1 MAHVTIGKGDL
12 IWSYL
17 GTFFRVGTN
26 MLLLPIIISYLTE
39 SELGLWYV
47 FASISQ
53 LVTLFD
59 FGFAPSFARN
69 IAYIWCGAR
78 ALKSESIVSISN
90 NETDWGE
97 FSIILHSCKYVY
109 LFISVVALIIL
120 FSVGSIYIVKVS
132 SITYIYAWLV
142 YSVAVFLNLLYCY
155 YNSFLR
161 GIGAIAESNKSAIF
175 SKLVQLILCWLLL
188 ELDFGLLGVSMAYLL
203 SGITSRF
210 ISKYLFD
217 RYENI
222 GQQLRNIVVDSL
234 FTKCMERIKIIWH
247 NSSKEG
253 LVTLSNYLSSQAN
266 TLICSYM
273 IGLAATGSYGV
284 SLQIATL
291 VSTVASIPFATYQS
305 KMQEYA
311 ISNNTESNKR
321 LFSFS
326 IVSFVIAFIVL
337 AFGSLLC
344 VPIIHLIKPTFE
356 IHVNMYLLIML
367 QIFLWSFYGLFCS
380 FISSYNC
387 LPYTK
392 TFILSSVVSVVLSI
406 CLVKFTN
413 LGIWALIISPIVVS
427 LYNVWKWPRYV
438 NRYYLHTTSRQIVVL
453 GINVLFDV
461 FNIYI
466 SKIIHRNK
474 NNG

>member
-1 MAHVTIGKGDL
+1 MAHVNIGKGDL
-12 IWSYL
+12 IWSYV
-17 GTFFRVGTN
+17 GTFFRVSSN
-26 MLLLPIIISYLTE
+26 ILLLPIIISYLTE
-39 SELGLWYV
+39 SEVGLWYV

-53 LVTLFD
+53 FVILFD

-69 IAYIWCGAR
+69 IAYIWCGA
-78 ALKSESIVSISN
+78 KSLNRESLVSTSD

-253 LVTLSNYLSSQAN
+253 LVTLSNYLNSQAN

-273 IGLAATGSYGV
+273 IGLTATGSYGV

-291 VSTVASIPFATYQS
+291 VATVSSIPFATYQS

-311 ISNNTESNKR
+311 ISNKIESNKK
-321 LFSFS
+321 LFSFA
-326 IVSFVIAFIVL
+326 IVSFVLGYIVL
-337 AFGSLLC
+337 AFGSLLSI
-344 VPIIHLIKPTFE
+344 PLIHLVKPSFAID
-356 IHVNMYLLIML
+356 IHMFLVILL
-367 QIFLWSFYGLFCS
+367 QIFLWSYYGLFCS
-380 FISSYNC
+380 FISSYNK
-387 LPYTK
+387 LPYTT
-392 TFILSSVVSVVLSI
+392 TFIVSSLITVVLTI
-406 CLVKFTN
+406 ILIKCTQ
-413 LGIWALIISPIVVS
+413 LGIWALVVSPIIVS
-427 LYNVWKWPRYV
+427 IYNVWKWPSYV
-438 NRYYLHTTSRQIVVL
+438 KNYYLHMSTLQMLRQGTLALEGVIKTYVSK
-453 GINVLFDV
+453 V
-461 FNIYI
+461 FNKNYI
-466 SKIIHRNK
+466 
-474 NNG
+474 